1 MIQLHPTL
9 SADEVRHTCPRCQR
23 LLEIVGWH
31 IPGMRCL
38 AELLCE
44 QCGDEFY
51 GDLPAGQA
59 LYTPMLLNRRTGKV
73 DNDFDNADWFA
84 DWLQESF
91 GTRTNEPVGMS
102 TEVDKQ
108 CGNHG
113 QTGKRAAVLLNCL
126 DTLYGHALLKLL
138 NAQYYIDKCP
148 DLDLIVIV
156 PRSLAWMVP
165 SGVAQSWIVDLPL
178 TRGREW
184 NDWIAGEIRRR
195 VEAYETS
202 YLSVAFS
209 HPSACDYSIE
219 RFTGVKPFP
228 LSRWD
233 ELLRHPSV
241 TFIWR
246 DDREWSV
253 SESTLLNEQ
262 SRFAQRVNRY
272 RSSAPERQQKNV
284 LLLAEALRQQWSALD
299 FAVVGLGKPGGF
311 PSWITD
317 LRRQQIDVA
326 TERQWCTRYA
336 ASHIVVGVHGS
347 NMLLP
352 SAHAGATVELVPS
365 DRWGNIMQDFL
376 SGCREG
382 VDDDVRQTMFRYR
395 LLPISTS
402 AQLVAQ
408 ILDSLLRLHHGMML
422 LMDRQS
428 CQHDEIKDVSRWR
441 FPQRS

>member
-9 SADEVRHTCPRCQR
+9 TANEVRLTCPRCK
-23 LLEIVGWH
+23 LLLKTVGWH

-38 AELLCE
+38 AELICE

-59 LYTPMLLNRRTGKV
+59 LYTPMLLDCRTGKV
-73 DNDFDNADWFA
+73 YNDFENAGWFA

-91 GTRTNEPVGMS
+91 AARTNAPVGMS
-102 TEVDKQ
+102 IEVEQ
-108 CGNHG
+108 RSGRHV
-113 QTGKRAAVLLNCL
+113 QAGKRAVLLNCL
-126 DTLYGHALLKLL
+126 DTVYGHALLKLL
-138 NAQYYIDKCP
+138 NAQYYIDQRHE
-148 DLDLIVIV
+148 LDLIVIV

-165 SGVAQSWIVDLPL
+165 CGVAQSWVVDLPL
-178 TRGREW
+178 THGKVW

-195 VEAYETS
+195 VEAYETC
-202 YLSVAFS
+202 YLSIAFS

-219 RFTGVKPFP
+219 RFTGIKPFP
-228 LSRWD
+228 LNRWD
-233 ELLRHPSV
+233 EWLRRPSIA
-241 TFIWR
+241 FIWR
-246 DDREWSV
+246 DDREWCV
-253 SESTLLNEQ
+253 SDSTLLNEK
-262 SRFAQRVNRY
+262 SRLAQRVNRY
-272 RSSAPERQQKNV
+272 RSSALDRQQKNV
-284 LLLAEALRQQWSALD
+284 LLLADKLHQQWSALD
-299 FAVVGLGKPGGF
+299 FAVVGLGKPGGL

-317 LRRQQIDVA
+317 LRREQIDAA

-352 SAHAGATVELVPS
+352 SAHAGATVELVPP

-376 SGCREG
+376 FGCREG
-382 VDDDVRQTMFRYR
+382 DDDVRQTMFRYR

-402 AQLVAQ
+402 AHLVAQ
-408 ILDSLLRLHHGMML
+408 IVDSLLRLHHGMRL

-428 CQHDEIKDVSRWR
+428 CQHGEIKDVSRWQ
-441 FPQRS
+441 FPRRS